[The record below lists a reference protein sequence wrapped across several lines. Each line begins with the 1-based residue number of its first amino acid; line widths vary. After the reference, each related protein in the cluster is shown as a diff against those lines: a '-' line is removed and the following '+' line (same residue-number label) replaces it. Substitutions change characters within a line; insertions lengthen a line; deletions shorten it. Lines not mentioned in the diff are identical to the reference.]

1 MRSVLLI
8 QCSYNFYCG
17 VWSHWVT
24 WHKAIEIINP
34 RFFTKHEYKREEAIK
49 PRRRGAS
56 YLPVP
61 AGGFVRSWL
70 FRVISNNLLSSG
82 SLWNMLPFRR
92 DVTRHVTDFT
102 SPATSTG
109 GTCWSTC
116 CPGSLRRAPCS
127 GSRGLIWKWKKR
139 KGHHFKICFDPVSAL
154 KMISLSPSRP
164 DFLCFSHMISGCSLA
179 TSVGYKRSVWWIF
192 F

>member
-1 MRSVLLI
+1 
-8 QCSYNFYCG
+8 
-17 VWSHWVT
+17 
-24 WHKAIEIINP
+24 
-34 RFFTKHEYKREEAIK
+34 
-49 PRRRGAS
+49 
-56 YLPVP
+56 
-61 AGGFVRSWL
+61 
-70 FRVISNNLLSSG
+70 
-82 SLWNMLPFRR
+82 MLPFRR

-139 KGHHFKICFDPVSAL
+139 KGHHFKICFDPISAL

-192 F
+192 LKKKKVFATKRMWQKSGLVGQTVVTVRAGLHGVWGQNTHLSLTVHSVVGNAVLSHNINIFRPFSSSCTPVQPCTIN